1 LLAAADRRDYER
13 SVSRTRTASLLAIAR
28 DRDVAGH
35 REDAHGWP
43 GLSEHG
49 QNEDDDEDVR
59 SV

>member
-1 LLAAADRRDYER
+1 VAL
-13 SVSRTRTASLLAIAR
+13 VAIAR